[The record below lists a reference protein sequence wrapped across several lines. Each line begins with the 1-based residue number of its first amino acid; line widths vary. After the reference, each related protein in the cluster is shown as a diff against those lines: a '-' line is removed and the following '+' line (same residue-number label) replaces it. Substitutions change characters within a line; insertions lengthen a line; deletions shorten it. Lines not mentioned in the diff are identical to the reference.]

1 MDISTEPKLFEKV
14 YQPLVES
21 LAKITDLG
29 FPKGVR
35 YKLKPFL
42 ILLFLSK
49 LGGADRPSEIADWI
63 KFRFLQLK
71 PLLNLEWKK
80 SPHEVTVKRIL
91 ENALEADKVEQVFGE
106 YLSQL
111 SDEEREQW
119 NPDGQVI
126 CGVRSEETDNQL
138 PLLA

>member
-1 MDISTEPKLFEKV
+1 
-14 YQPLVES
+14 
-21 LAKITDLG
+21 
-29 FPKGVR
+29 
-35 YKLKPFL
+35 
-42 ILLFLSK
+42 LFLSK